1 MKRSLFIYGALIF
14 FSGLAVGALGHRL
27 YATSAVAATAAPPR
41 PDDWRRQFIQE
52 MVTRV
57 HLEPEQVTALHVV
70 LDESKT
76 LFDQVRDKYKPEMK
90 AIYDSQVDKV
100 RQMLKPEQRPLYEA
114 LRLEREARRKAAEKA
129 PR

>member
-27 YATSAVAATAAPPR
+27 YSATVVSATAPPPR
-41 PDDWRRQFIQE
+41 PDDWRRQYVQE

-57 HLEPEQVTALHVV
+57 HLDDQQVVALHVV

-100 RQMLKPEQRPLYEA
+100 RKLLRPEQKALYEA
-114 LRLEREARRKAAEKA
+114 VRMEREARRKAAEKA